1 MANRIVE
8 DVRAGA
14 KAGSTR
20 IYAKLLCDGSVY
32 VHPQSFAVKHHPIYV
47 AKIVLAGRIE
57 TKNWIQVRGPDYQR
71 AKEEAQQQWAE
82 AGWPSKGGNSRS

>member
-14 KAGSTR
+14 KKGSLR
-20 IYAKLLCDGSVY
+20 IYAKLRCDGSIY

-47 AKIVLAGRIE
+47 AKIVSTGRIE
-57 TKNWIQVRGPDYQR
+57 TKNWILV
-71 AKEEAQQQWAE
+71 KE
-82 AGWPSKGGNSRS
+82 GNSRS

>member
-14 KAGSTR
+14 KEGSTR
-20 IYAKLLCDGSVY
+20 IYAKLRCDGSIY

-47 AKIVLAGRIE
+47 AKIVLAGSIE
-57 TKNWIQVRGPDYQR
+57 TKNWILV
-71 AKEEAQQQWAE
+71 KE
-82 AGWPSKGGNSRS
+82 GNSRS

>member
-14 KAGSTR
+14 KKDSLR

-47 AKIVLAGRIE
+47 AKIVSTGRIE
-57 TKNWIQVRGPDYQR
+57 TKNWILV
-71 AKEEAQQQWAE
+71 KE
-82 AGWPSKGGNSRS
+82 GNSRS